1 MKKQMNE
8 ARGVPEHITSY
19 AKVLF
24 DKVLE
29 NLKNNKFKG
38 ALDQRSTIINIPI
51 KFIEDSKLVEI
62 NEIKIDINFDF
73 YSSSDIE
80 NIIKSNPEIKTK
92 NDDLLLTGMGMNFEV
107 DREFTKNNNFKI
119 DKNETPI
126 LQINFLAN
134 EDANNIEDSLYNL
147 FNDNYDEFLSS
158 FGHEIMHH
166 ITMQAKGED
175 DIALRAKY
183 ILVANS
189 RKVTN
194 TNTLNDFVFNLY
206 YLTSIENIVRP
217 SEFKTFLDSKRIT
230 KKQFLQSYYDSNMY
244 KKFNICE
251 NIKYEDLYNNLDK
264 DLTLMFDTKIYND
277 NTKNIIILAVLE
289 VTLTNMIT
297 EGGKFLKQVIKEKM
311 PNAPLNKLVEVFV
324 KKFDTFIRRH
334 LFIKFSPDKSINS
347 EKTFKAI
354 IKDMNITAIKMKK
367 KIAKLYEDIP
377 YNYES

>member
-80 NIIKSNPEIKTK
+80 NIIKSNPKIKTK

-166 ITMQAKGED
+166 INMQAKGED

-183 ILVANS
+183 IVVANS

-289 VTLTNMIT
+289 ETLTNMIT

-311 PNAPLNKLVEVFV
+311 PNAPLNKLAKVFV

-334 LFIKFSPDKSINS
+334 LFIKFYPDKSINS

>member
-1 MKKQMNE
+1 MNE

-80 NIIKSNPEIKTK
+80 NIIKSNPKIKTK

-147 FNDNYDEFLSS
+147 INDNYDEFLSS

-183 ILVANS
+183 IVVANS

-289 VTLTNMIT
+289 ETLTNMIT

-311 PNAPLNKLVEVFV
+311 PNAPLNKLAKVFV

-334 LFIKFSPDKSINS
+334 LFIKFYPDKSINS

>member
-1 MKKQMNE
+1 MNE

-80 NIIKSNPEIKTK
+80 NIIKSNPKIKTK

-183 ILVANS
+183 IVVANS

-217 SEFKTFLDSKRIT
+217 SEFKTFLDYKRIT

-289 VTLTNMIT
+289 ETLTNMIT

>member
-1 MKKQMNE
+1 MNE

-80 NIIKSNPEIKTK
+80 NIIKSNPKIKTK

-183 ILVANS
+183 IVVANS

-289 VTLTNMIT
+289 ETLTNMIT

-311 PNAPLNKLVEVFV
+311 PNAPLNKLAKVFV

-334 LFIKFSPDKSINS
+334 LFIKFYPDKSINS

>member
-1 MKKQMNE
+1 MNE

-80 NIIKSNPEIKTK
+80 NIIKSNPKIKTK

-183 ILVANS
+183 IVVANS

-289 VTLTNMIT
+289 ETLTNMIT

-311 PNAPLNKLVEVFV
+311 PNAPLNKLAKVFV

>member
-1 MKKQMNE
+1 MNE

-80 NIIKSNPEIKTK
+80 NIIKSNPKIKTK

-183 ILVANS
+183 IVVANS

-217 SEFKTFLDSKRIT
+217 SEFKTFLDYKRIT

-289 VTLTNMIT
+289 ETLTNMIT

-354 IKDMNITAIKMKK
+354 IKDMNITATKMKK

>member
-1 MKKQMNE
+1 MNE

-80 NIIKSNPEIKTK
+80 NIIKSNPKIKTK

-147 FNDNYDEFLSS
+147 INDNYDEFLSS

-166 ITMQAKGED
+166 INMQAKGED

-183 ILVANS
+183 IVVANS

-289 VTLTNMIT
+289 ETLTNMIT

-311 PNAPLNKLVEVFV
+311 PNAPLNKLAKVFV

-334 LFIKFSPDKSINS
+334 LFIKFYPDKSINS

>member
-1 MKKQMNE
+1 MNE
-8 ARGVPEHITSY
+8 ARGVPKHITSY

-80 NIIKSNPEIKTK
+80 NIIKSNPKIKTK

-183 ILVANS
+183 IVVANS

-217 SEFKTFLDSKRIT
+217 SEFKTFLDYKRIT

-289 VTLTNMIT
+289 ETLTNMIT

-311 PNAPLNKLVEVFV
+311 PNAPLNKLAKVFV

-334 LFIKFSPDKSINS
+334 LFIKFYPDKSINS

>member
-1 MKKQMNE
+1 MNE

-147 FNDNYDEFLSS
+147 INDNYDEFLSS

-183 ILVANS
+183 IVVANS

-289 VTLTNMIT
+289 ETLTNMIT

>member
-1 MKKQMNE
+1 MNE
-8 ARGVPEHITSY
+8 ARGVPKHITSY

-80 NIIKSNPEIKTK
+80 NIIKSNPKIKTK

-183 ILVANS
+183 IVVANS

-289 VTLTNMIT
+289 ETLTNMIT

>member
-1 MKKQMNE
+1 MNE
-8 ARGVPEHITSY
+8 ARGVPKHITSY

-80 NIIKSNPEIKTK
+80 NIIKSNPKIKTK

-183 ILVANS
+183 IVVANS
-189 RKVTN
+189 SKVTN

-289 VTLTNMIT
+289 ETLTNMIT

-311 PNAPLNKLVEVFV
+311 PNAPLNKLAKVFV

-334 LFIKFSPDKSINS
+334 LFIKFYPDKSINS